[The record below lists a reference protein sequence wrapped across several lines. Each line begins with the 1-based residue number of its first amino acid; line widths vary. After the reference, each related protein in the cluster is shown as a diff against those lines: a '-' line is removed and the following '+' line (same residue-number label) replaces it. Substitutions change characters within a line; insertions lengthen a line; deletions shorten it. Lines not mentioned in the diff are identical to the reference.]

1 MFIMGQLKQELQ
13 TILEKMSPPNVAVI
27 GRTGAGKS
35 TLINK
40 IFGSELAKTGTGL
53 PVSDAF
59 VRYPKSLE
67 EKPLVVVYDSRGYE
81 MAKERQFRRDII
93 TFLHEKKTVGIDE
106 QIHLVWYVINAGM
119 KRFEHFDADIIS
131 LLRSERVPVIVVLA
145 QADIARTSDIAQ
157 IEETIRNYQGEF
169 KFGDLRILKVAADPM
184 SGEPFGVS
192 ELVNLSSEL
201 LPDLYVEALIAR
213 QIVDLELKRKLAVKY
228 IRISAASCFASG
240 FVPIPG
246 TTSANAIATQTALC
260 TKIASLYGYGDWV
273 EVLDKIGGLTIGSIL
288 TVSVTWILDI
298 FNTVFPPTN
307 VITGGLKGGIAATYI
322 SIIGSTYNSVFQKL
336 SLKNINGATKDEIED
351 FIKNVFR
358 EEFKKN
364 SRIIK
369 IKSERDLDRLENLV
383 PKAESISYY

>member
-1 MFIMGQLKQELQ
+1 MGQLKQELQ

-40 IFGSELAKTGTGL
+40 VFGAELAKTGTGL

-59 VRYPKSLE
+59 IRYPKSLE
-67 EKPLVVVYDSRGYE
+67 EKSLVIVYDSRGYE
-81 MAKERQFRRDII
+81 MGRERRFRMDIVN
-93 TFLHEKKTVGIDE
+93 FLREKKSLSIDE

-119 KRFEHFDADIIS
+119 KRFEHFDAEIIS
-131 LLRSERVPVIVVLA
+131 LLRSERVPVIIVLA
-145 QADIARTSDIAQ
+145 QADIARTSDIAK

-169 KFGDLRILKVAADPM
+169 KFGNFKILKVAADPM
-184 SGEPFGVS
+184 SGEAFGVS

-228 IRISAASCFASG
+228 IRISAAACFATG

-288 TVSVTWILDI
+288 TVGVTWLLDL
-298 FNTVFPPTN
+298 FNTVFPPTSL
-307 VITGGLKGGIAATYI
+307 VTGGLKGGIAATYI

-369 IKSERDLDRLENLV
+369 IKTERDLDKLENLI
-383 PKAESISYY
+383 PKAESLN